1 MSYLKQS
8 AQGLGELGEPLYDLL
23 EQNPYQ
29 GGVVAVAQ
37 LAPPLDFGALRLGDA
52 LRDDMRGLP
61 SRNEPAFP
69 DFIRLSQKMSVRI
82 HVSRPQ

>member
-1 MSYLKQS
+1 M
-8 AQGLGELGEPLYDLL
+8 QGLEELSGPHYDLL

-29 GGVVAVAQ
+29 GGVVAVVQ
-37 LAPPLDFGALRLGDA
+37 LAPPLDFGALRLGSA

-61 SRNEPAFP
+61 NHNEPAFP
-69 DFIRLSQKMSVRI
+69 DFIKLSQKMSVRI